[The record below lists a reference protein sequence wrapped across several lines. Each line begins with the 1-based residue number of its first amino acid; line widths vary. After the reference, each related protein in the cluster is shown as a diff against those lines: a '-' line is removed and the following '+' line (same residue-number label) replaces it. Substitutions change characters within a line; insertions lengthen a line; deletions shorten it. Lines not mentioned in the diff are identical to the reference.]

1 MRVQVLDATSSETW
15 SFPRSRLKRL
25 TERLQKLGV
34 THTTLDIDWNRLLKP
49 PGKGLQ
55 MTSGQELVLE
65 ALKSSNETLVVGVM
79 ASLKGAAA
87 EYALT
92 RDAQGKVSANR
103 PGSRVVI
110 PFNDE
115 QRITAVR
122 KSIEKKARA
131 GRGGVKLK
139 APANR

>member
-1 MRVQVLDATSSETW
+1 M
-15 SFPRSRLKRL
+15 
-25 TERLQKLGV
+25 
-34 THTTLDIDWNRLLKP
+34 
-49 PGKGLQ
+49 
-55 MTSGQELVLE
+55 VLE

-92 RDAQGKVSANR
+92 CDAQGKVSANR

-122 KSIEKKARA
+122 KSIEKKGEGWTWR
-131 GRGGVKLK
+131 VS
-139 APANR
+139 